1 MYYHSMMSSVII
13 IVNEGSLK
21 NAEEELTFDGFV
33 LKLGQTLTFAFKS
46 SPKSAQTQK

>member
-1 MYYHSMMSSVII
+1 MCYHSMMSSVII

-33 LKLGQTLTFAFKS
+33 LKLGQSLTFCL
-46 SPKSAQTQK
+46 